1 MAWTNPRNWTTGELV
16 TAALL
21 NEQWRDNINEL
32 RYGHIVVANATAR
45 NAIPNLAAGVMAY
58 QTDVSGLYV
67 YDGANWRLVPF
78 Q

>member
-32 RYGHIVVANATAR
+32 RYGHIVVANTAAR

-58 QTDVSGLYV
+58 QTNLDALYV
-67 YDGANWRLVPF
+67 YNGTAWRLVPF
-78 Q
+78 E

>member
-32 RYGHIVVANATAR
+32 RYGHIRVANATAR
-45 NAIPNLAAGVMAY
+45 NAIPNLAAGVMVY
-58 QTDVSGLYV
+58 QTDVNALYV
-67 YDGANWRLVPF
+67 YTGTTWRLV
-78 Q
+78 QYE

>member
-32 RYGHIVVANATAR
+32 RYGHIVVANAAAR

-58 QTDVSGLYV
+58 QTDLDALYV
-67 YDGANWRLVPF
+67 YNGTAWRLVPF
-78 Q
+78 E